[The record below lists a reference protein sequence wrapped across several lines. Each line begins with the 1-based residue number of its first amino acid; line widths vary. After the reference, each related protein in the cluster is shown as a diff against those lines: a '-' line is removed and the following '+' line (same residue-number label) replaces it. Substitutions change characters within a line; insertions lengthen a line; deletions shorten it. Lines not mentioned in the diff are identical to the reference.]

1 VFEFGIET
9 SALTNIISRYS
20 MYSWDSERDACYIKR
35 RDAVQEGN
43 TMITHDDLLKEMIPN
58 KGLEGILVNCDSH
71 PWLVPVEM
79 PETKLKAF
87 DKQFPWAKDYI
98 NGPIA
103 QVYVQGIE
111 PELID
116 RRLSE
121 IQTKRIF
128 VDSFGPGIELKDH
141 LRERVFLLDKNF
153 KLVTNSRT
161 ETCLVR
167 KRSFLGIRFGSKIPV
182 PRIVEFDG
190 TKTFSINSAIEE
202 LGEKGESVE
211 IILSYWEYTQAVII
225 YKLPKGENL
234 KDLVA
239 SLAKAERLSFEKS
252 FNSY

>member
-1 VFEFGIET
+1 
-9 SALTNIISRYS
+9 
-20 MYSWDSERDACYIKR
+20 
-35 RDAVQEGN
+35 
-43 TMITHDDLLKEMIPN
+43 MITHEDLLKEMVPA
-58 KGLEGILVNCDSH
+58 KGLEGILVNYNCH

-79 PETKLKAF
+79 YETKLKAF

-98 NGPIA
+98 NGPIV

-111 PELID
+111 PELIS

-128 VDSFGPGIELKDH
+128 FDSFGPGIEPKDH
-141 LRERVFLLDKNF
+141 LRERAFLLDKNF

-161 ETCLVR
+161 ETCLAR
-167 KRSFLGIRFGSKIPV
+167 KSFLGIRFGPKIPV

-190 TKTFSINSAIEE
+190 TTTFSIGSAIEE
-202 LGEKGESVE
+202 LGEKGELVE

-234 KDLVA
+234 KDLVG
-239 SLAKAERLSFEKS
+239 SLTEDERLSFEKS
-252 FNSY
+252 FSGH